1 MNSEL
6 EAAVKEASQQWQ
18 NAFNAGD
25 AQGCA
30 NCYEANAVMEA
41 KPFGTYHGRAEILEF
56 WQMLI
61 REGFSEVEYLN
72 PKIVASGESS
82 AILSSDWKMNK
93 AHGNISKELWV
104 LQPDG
109 TALLREDYFSAA
121 S

>member
-1 MNSEL
+1 MNSDL
-6 EAAVKEASQQWQ
+6 ENAVKEASQKWQ

-25 AQGCA
+25 AEGCA
-30 NCYEANAVMEA
+30 SCYETNAIMEA
-41 KPFGTYHGRAEILEF
+41 KPFGTYHGRAEIQEF

-61 REGFSEVEYLN
+61 REGFSDIEYLD
-72 PKIVASGESS
+72 PKIVAAGDSA

>member
-1 MNSEL
+1 
-6 EAAVKEASQQWQ
+6 
-18 NAFNAGD
+18 
-25 AQGCA
+25 
-30 NCYEANAVMEA
+30 
-41 KPFGTYHGRAEILEF
+41 
-56 WQMLI
+56 MLI